1 MTTACE
7 RFRGWPSN
15 PLIGEEPEAQ
25 LASRARKRGLSIYV
39 LDLNKGLRSG

>member
-7 RFRGWPSN
+7 RFRGLPSN

-25 LASRARKRGLSIYV
+25 LVSRARKRGLSIYV